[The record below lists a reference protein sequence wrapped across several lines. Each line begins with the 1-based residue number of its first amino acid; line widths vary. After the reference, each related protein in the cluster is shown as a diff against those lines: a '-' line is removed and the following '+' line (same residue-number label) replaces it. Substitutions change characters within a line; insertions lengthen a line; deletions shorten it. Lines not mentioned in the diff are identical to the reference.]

1 MTASDHCRIGII
13 GAGYIASWH
22 ADAIRD
28 TPDARLAAV
37 CDSALGAA
45 EDLAR
50 AHGVKAFGSV
60 DDLIASA
67 TCDAVHILTP
77 PSSHRDIAISCLK
90 SGLHVLV
97 EKPVAISAAQAVEMQ
112 AAAQERGRVLAAGHN
127 FLGLPSYERLKNLM
141 ATGALGRISSVQ
153 INWSFP
159 LPPLRSGP
167 FGLWLLREPRN
178 LLLELGPHLYAFA
191 IDLLGKPEILH
202 LELGQTIEL
211 SGGGSRPQSWRILAR
226 AGMID
231 LAFNLSLVEVMD
243 DRSVTVRGSS
253 AMARM
258 DFGADTLIV
267 HRDNTSDLVLNPLRR
282 ELSLSAQ
289 HLREGVVNAARQ
301 LSSLNQKS
309 PYGLSFRKTVGAF
322 VRAVRGKAP
331 LDPRFGFE
339 TAISVMQAI
348 DATLDRLPPSA
359 PPVRPSLRQGHPTVM
374 VIGGTGFIGR
384 NLTRMLV
391 QRGHVVR
398 VLSRGGGGPFDDIA
412 DRVETLPVSLRD
424 EKALTQAM
432 QGIDTVF
439 NLAKSTDKTWEAALE
454 NDVGTT
460 LRIASAAMVA
470 GVRRLIYTGTIA
482 SYDMSDPAATITEE
496 TGFAADMS
504 DRNIY
509 ARSKAECERRL
520 MELHRSRGLPLVIA
534 RPGIVIGHGG
544 PLQHWGIGRWHGAGA
559 VRIWGPGR
567 NILPFVLAD
576 DVSDGLIRMM
586 EHPDAVGHSFNLVGE
601 PMMSAQDYF
610 DAIHAAMGARILVRP
625 GSLRMMWLADTAKYL
640 LKRHVLRNRGAVHA
654 SLADWKSRA
663 HFSQFDNGNAKTLLG
678 WQPESDKAAFI
689 ARGITQANL
698 FGL

>member
-1 MTASDHCRIGII
+1 
-13 GAGYIASWH
+13 
-22 ADAIRD
+22 
-28 TPDARLAAV
+28 
-37 CDSALGAA
+37 
-45 EDLAR
+45 
-50 AHGVKAFGSV
+50 
-60 DDLIASA
+60 
-67 TCDAVHILTP
+67 
-77 PSSHRDIAISCLK
+77 
-90 SGLHVLV
+90 
-97 EKPVAISAAQAVEMQ
+97 
-112 AAAQERGRVLAAGHN
+112 
-127 FLGLPSYERLKNLM
+127 
-141 ATGALGRISSVQ
+141 
-153 INWSFP
+153 
-159 LPPLRSGP
+159 
-167 FGLWLLREPRN
+167 
-178 LLLELGPHLYAFA
+178 
-191 IDLLGKPEILH
+191 
-202 LELGQTIEL
+202 
-211 SGGGSRPQSWRILAR
+211 
-226 AGMID
+226 
-231 LAFNLSLVEVMD
+231 
-243 DRSVTVRGSS
+243 
-253 AMARM
+253 
-258 DFGADTLIV
+258 
-267 HRDNTSDLVLNPLRR
+267 
-282 ELSLSAQ
+282 
-289 HLREGVVNAARQ
+289 
-301 LSSLNQKS
+301 
-309 PYGLSFRKTVGAF
+309 
-322 VRAVRGKAP
+322 
-331 LDPRFGFE
+331 
-339 TAISVMQAI
+339 
-348 DATLDRLPPSA
+348 
-359 PPVRPSLRQGHPTVM
+359 M